1 MGNSLCS
8 IVALFSL
15 YQTAFMYW
23 VLVTLSIEV
32 SWVLMF
38 IMCILYSFLL
48 LLLLLYFNY
57 SITIS
62 IATTIIL
69 LLLIYILSTT
79 TTTTTTTRF
88 GCVLQKELKKKISTA
103 GDAGI

>member
-57 SITIS
+57 SITI
-62 IATTIIL
+62 I
-69 LLLIYILSTT
+69 LLLIYI
-79 TTTTTTTRF
+79 F
-88 GCVLQKELKKKISTA
+88 FYYYYYYYYY
-103 GDAGI
+103 